1 MLQKRLFVQVILLLL
16 RIQCSHENKKNRN
29 SFFTHS
35 PFSPTTFFEIGVYL
49 CITEWYY
56 QKFPTDM
63 RNGKQEFSKLY
74 ITEKR
79 LRTEIKSTK
88 TILKLCVSAGI
99 HATLLALLFTN
110 NVLLKLQK
118 YSTHFSSELV
128 LNNHIDKICEVVY
141 FKV

>member
-1 MLQKRLFVQVILLLL
+1 M
-16 RIQCSHENKKNRN
+16 
-29 SFFTHS
+29 
-35 PFSPTTFFEIGVYL
+35 
-49 CITEWYY
+49 
-56 QKFPTDM
+56 DM
-63 RNGKQEFSKLY
+63 RNGKKEISRLC

-79 LRTEIKSTK
+79 LRTERKWTK
-88 TILKLCVSAGI
+88 TILKSCVSTGI

-128 LNNHIDKICEVVY
+128 VKNHIDKICEVVY